1 MRKVHMDLQAP
12 GTLESRDRNSLS
24 WLWPGAFQEMRRAGL
39 EVLRRPEELSQGRG
53 TVTTPG
59 LTNARKE
66 CQT

>member
-1 MRKVHMDLQAP
+1 
-12 GTLESRDRNSLS
+12 
-24 WLWPGAFQEMRRAGL
+24 MRRVEL